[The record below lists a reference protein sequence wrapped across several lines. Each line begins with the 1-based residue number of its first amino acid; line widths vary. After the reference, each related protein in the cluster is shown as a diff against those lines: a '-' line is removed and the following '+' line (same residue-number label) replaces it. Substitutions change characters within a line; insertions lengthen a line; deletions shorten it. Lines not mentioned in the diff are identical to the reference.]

1 MKEAQ
6 DMLAKN
12 GYGCFRSWIESL
24 GMKKDAVNRLI
35 NRYDLIVANCDD
47 QELIE
52 DLPVSL
58 TYEIAGWSR
67 ISRRQKLDRC
77 FAQSDMPSQNCAL
90 FQT

>member
-1 MKEAQ
+1 MSPSSILDCDNLSQ
-6 DMLAKN
+6 
-12 GYGCFRSWIESL
+12 
-24 GMKKDAVNRLI
+24 LI
-35 NRYDLIVANCDD
+35 QRHNLIVHNVD
-47 QELIE
+47 ERNLLE

>member
-1 MKEAQ
+1 MSQ
-6 DMLAKN
+6 
-12 GYGCFRSWIESL
+12 
-24 GMKKDAVNRLI
+24 LI
-35 NRYDLIVANCDD
+35 QRHNLIVHNVD
-47 QELIE
+47 ERNLLE